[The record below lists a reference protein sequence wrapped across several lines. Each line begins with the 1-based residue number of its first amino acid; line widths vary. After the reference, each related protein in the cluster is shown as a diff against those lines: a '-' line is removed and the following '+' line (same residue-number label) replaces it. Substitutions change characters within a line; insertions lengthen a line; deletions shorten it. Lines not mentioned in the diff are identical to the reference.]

1 MCVSPRIKWNVAPTL
16 LTFVYFKLSNV
27 PIYVYCDKGQTGPFS
42 RTGQIIKYYR
52 GMFSQMVSSSFVHCQ
67 RPHLYHLQ
75 DSDAAPRPE
84 GVHPPV
90 FSALRQS
97 RVVSSTSEEEEAL
110 TEKFLKINCK
120 YITDGKVRYNITYR
134 PIDDYRH
141 IVHSV
146 FSPSCHIQITTNCC
160 WLKNELSSTTNCQI

>member
-1 MCVSPRIKWNVAPTL
+1 
-16 LTFVYFKLSNV
+16 
-27 PIYVYCDKGQTGPFS
+27 
-42 RTGQIIKYYR
+42 
-52 GMFSQMVSSSFVHCQ
+52 MFSKMVSSSFVHCQ
-67 RPHLYHLQ
+67 HPHLYHLQ

-120 YITDGKVRYNITYR
+120 YITDGKVIYSIKYR

-160 WLKNELSSTTNCQI
+160 WLKNELSSTTNCQIWPMEERRQGCIAFRESNHINLQQSYQLQVVGTLGTKHISKEMTVNVELLEK